1 MQLLEANLFAYC
13 ANNPI
18 NMIDEDGFQFK
29 AIFTKLPSLIKG
41 VKIAGKYVYKY
52 AAKGVSFVK
61 NACGKIFKKGWA
73 KSVPNK
79 AYDIANK
86 IKSKNGAPP
95 KGYKGGSTFK
105 NIPVKN
111 GQRLPEGVNYKEYDI
126 NSFVKGQNRGTER
139 IVIGDNGAVWYTNNH
154 YHTFTRIK

>member
-1 MQLLEANLFAYC
+1 MYYLQSRYYNADWGRFVNGDDTDILQLEQGQLLEANLFAYC

-95 KGYKGGSTFK
+95 KGYK
-105 NIPVKN
+105 
-111 GQRLPEGVNYKEYDI
+111 RLEVHLKIYL
-126 NSFVKGQNRGTER
+126 
-139 IVIGDNGAVWYTNNH
+139 
-154 YHTFTRIK
+154 